1 MAKRRYVTEKRYTI
15 DFFTSGGHCYRT
27 QGNCPYSRV
36 KEARQIAKALGEKV
50 EVTYERTIKY
60 EY

>member
-1 MAKRRYVTEKRYTI
+1 MAKRYVTEKRYTI

-36 KEARQIAKALGEKV
+36 KEARQIAKALGERV
-50 EVTYERTIKY
+50 EVT
-60 EY
+60 